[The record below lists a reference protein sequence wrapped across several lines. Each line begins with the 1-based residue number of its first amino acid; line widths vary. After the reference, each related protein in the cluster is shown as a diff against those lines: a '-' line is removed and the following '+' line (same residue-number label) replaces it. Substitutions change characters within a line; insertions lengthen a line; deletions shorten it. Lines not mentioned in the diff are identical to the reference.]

1 MSDDQA
7 VEGAGT
13 GGETGG
19 DHVVDD
25 VGDADGVAVSGAGH
39 ELIHEDQAEASLRG
53 IIVGLGLPLLPS
65 GSPLIRRRDGCA
77 EYENGVVAELGRWEV
92 ENTVVESESVAAW
105 EEKAAHLESAA
116 QFSDQEMDKVSLRR
130 S

>member
-39 ELIHEDQAEASLRG
+39 ELLHEDQAEASLRG

-65 GSPLIRRRDGCA
+65 AGPLVWRRDGCA
-77 EYENGVVAELGRWEV
+77 DDENGVVAELGRWKV
-92 ENTVVESESVAAW
+92 ENTVVESESVVGR
-105 EEKAAHLESAA
+105 EEKAAHLGRAA
-116 QFSDQEMDKVSLRR
+116 QFSGQEMDKVSLRR
-130 S
+130 I